1 MIGVGRMSRGLAC
14 HAESSLAC
22 RPIAATSAT
31 ALGPERLHVMSR
43 DHCGDLNL
51 LERRL
56 TAWSCSMKIALAL
69 IPVALAALE
78 EHRVDSLPGFDGPLP
93 STPYSGYLPVGN
105 TSGSPG
111 FIHCA

>member
-1 MIGVGRMSRGLAC
+1 MSRGLAC

-31 ALGPERLHVMSR
+31 ALGPERLHAICGSR
-43 DHCGDLNL
+43 QVGAGLGRAKL
-51 LERRL
+51 FL
-56 TAWSCSMKIALAL
+56 MKIALAL

-93 STPYSGYLPVGN
+93 STHYSGYLPVGN

>member
-1 MIGVGRMSRGLAC
+1 MRIR
-14 HAESSLAC
+14 
-22 RPIAATSAT
+22 IAA
-31 ALGPERLHVMSR
+31 GR
-43 DHCGDLNL
+43 DNKVFLIM
-51 LERRL
+51 
-56 TAWSCSMKIALAL
+56 MKIALAL

-93 STPYSGYLPVGN
+93 STHYSGYLPVGN